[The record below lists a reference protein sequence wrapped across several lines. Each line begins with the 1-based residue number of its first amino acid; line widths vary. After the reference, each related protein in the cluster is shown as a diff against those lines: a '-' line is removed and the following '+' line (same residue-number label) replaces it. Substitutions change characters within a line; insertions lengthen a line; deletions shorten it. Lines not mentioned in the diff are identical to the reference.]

1 MLVFWIIV
9 LESLGSNCQ
18 NIQRS
23 IEVNTNLVEGEH
35 LEFPISNGLVEK
47 FVTLCFRALFKHSFR
62 PEIIGQSNIIR

>member
-35 LEFPISNGLVEK
+35 LEFPISNGMVEK
-47 FVTLCFRALFKHSFR
+47 YVTLCFRSLFKHSNK
-62 PEIIGQSNIIR
+62 PEIISYSNIFR